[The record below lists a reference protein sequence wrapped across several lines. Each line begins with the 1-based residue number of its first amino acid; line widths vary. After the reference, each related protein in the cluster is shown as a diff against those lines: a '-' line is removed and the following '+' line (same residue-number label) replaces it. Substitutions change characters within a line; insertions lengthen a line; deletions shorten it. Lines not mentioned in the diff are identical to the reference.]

1 MATRWERL
9 KDLHNKVK
17 NGKATEPEKR
27 QYRILLREEASAIK
41 VYRSYKKLP
50 KVKRQ

>member
-9 KDLHNKVK
+9 KDLHNKIK

-50 KVKRQ
+50 KK